1 MSNSGKLLKIAS
13 LIMITL
19 ACFFVCLHFLYWY
32 DNKYT
37 AKGLQPVSGMLCL
50 SEEDLAGRQLYF
62 LTRQWQFYPDVLLT
76 PEDFKG
82 KTPDIYMRY
91 ITIGEYNNFS
101 MDNPARSTRGSAT
114 YRLLLSLPG
123 TPRSYTLA
131 LPEIFSSYS
140 LYIGGEKYSS
150 LGIRIRIIILP
161 VSETVLFPSLHQ
173 ELRSCCCRLPTTPIF
188 TAD

>member
-82 KTPDIYMRY
+82 KNAGYLY
-91 ITIGEYNNFS
+91 ALYNH
-101 MDNPARSTRGSAT
+101 R
-114 YRLLLSLPG
+114 
-123 TPRSYTLA
+123 
-131 LPEIFSSYS
+131 
-140 LYIGGEKYSS
+140 
-150 LGIRIRIIILP
+150 RI
-161 VSETVLFPSLHQ
+161 
-173 ELRSCCCRLPTTPIF
+173 
-188 TAD
+188 

>member
-1 MSNSGKLLKIAS
+1 
-13 LIMITL
+13 
-19 ACFFVCLHFLYWY
+19 
-32 DNKYT
+32 
-37 AKGLQPVSGMLCL
+37 
-50 SEEDLAGRQLYF
+50 
-62 LTRQWQFYPDVLLT
+62 
-76 PEDFKG
+76 
-82 KTPDIYMRY
+82 MRY

-131 LPEIFSSYS
+131 LPEILLIP
-140 LYIGGEKYSS
+140 LYWGEKKILQ
-150 LGIRIRIIILP
+150 LGDRIRIIILP

-173 ELRSCCCRLPTTPIF
+173 ELRSCCCRLPTIPIF

>member
-37 AKGLQPVSGMLCL
+37 SKGLQPVSGMLCL

-131 LPEIFSSYS
+131 LPEIFSSAPH
-140 LYIGGEKYSS
+140 LK
-150 LGIRIRIIILP
+150 
-161 VSETVLFPSLHQ
+161 
-173 ELRSCCCRLPTTPIF
+173 
-188 TAD
+188 